1 MQQDRV
7 KGSKSHTDV
16 KAYVWKKHR
25 YARSTEIWKHVH
37 LCVLLVSV
45 KCTDFNRS
53 ENRSW
58 HSWLLPSCS
67 AGRFLTFVSFQLDV
81 FHTPHSFFF
90 FFFCHHVMSHSTFN
104 NVLLL
109 FPSGVCTL
117 PKTKVPMEN
126 PLATALNSHF
136 ELWMCIFGDLVVCHI
151 LFELRCGKAMC
162 YFPPE
167 KQQQHLN
174 SERVGILYEM

>member
-7 KGSKSHTDV
+7 KGSKSHKDV
-16 KAYVWKKHR
+16 KAYVWKKHG

-67 AGRFLTFVSFQLDV
+67 AGRFITFVSFRLDV
-81 FHTPHSFFF
+81 FHTPHSTM
-90 FFFCHHVMSHSTFN
+90 FFCFSHQ
-104 NVLLL
+104 
-109 FPSGVCTL
+109 VCTL

-162 YFPPE
+162 YFSPKNNNNTSIQDE
-167 KQQQHLN
+167 LGFCMKCK
-174 SERVGILYEM
+174 